1 MHKFMVAVVWR
12 KTKYGVPAVGKGS
25 GALISPNLIL
35 TVAHN
40 FFYQRERV

>member
-1 MHKFMVAVVWR
+1 MHKLMVAIVWR
-12 KTKYGVPAVGKGS
+12 KTIYSVPAVGKGS

-40 FFYQRERV
+40 FFHQRERI